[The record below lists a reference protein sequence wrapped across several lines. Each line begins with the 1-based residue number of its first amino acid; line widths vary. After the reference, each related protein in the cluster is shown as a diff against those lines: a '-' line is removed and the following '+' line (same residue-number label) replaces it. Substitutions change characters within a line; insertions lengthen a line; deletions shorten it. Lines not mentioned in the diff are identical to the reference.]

1 MRQQRGGEQRTG
13 KSWWAA
19 AFHSS
24 HTLDRGSRDCDTGTL
39 GLKKENIQLNLGTKL
54 KVEWFSL
61 R

>member
-19 AFHSS
+19 AFQSS
-24 HTLDRGSRDCDTGTL
+24 HTLDRDSRDCDTGTL
-39 GLKKENIQLNLGTKL
+39 GLKKENIQLNLGTKF